1 MTDLRFSVLK
11 SWCNEILN
19 GLVYLHTQKPHP
31 IVHRDL
37 KCNNIFINSHNGHV
51 VIGDLGYA
59 TFHSNKENF
68 KDIVGTP
75 SYMAPE
81 IYDECYSVSVDIYSF
96 GMCVLEMSTHSYP
109 YSECKGNQYHIL
121 KNVGSSHAAQGRQE
135 ARGTCPNRE
144 QRPLRL
150 HREVHWACRQQ
161 ADSQSATGRRVDS
174 RDQLPTPSP

>member
-1 MTDLRFSVLK
+1 MTDLRYSVLK

-19 GLVYLHTQKPHP
+19 GLVYLHTQKPDP

-68 KDIVGTP
+68 KDIIGTP

-81 IYDECYSVSVDIYSF
+81 IYDECYNVSVDIYSF

-121 KNVGSSHAAQGRQE
+121 KNVRLRHASSKKAGSPR
-135 ARGTCPNRE
+135 
-144 QRPLRL
+144 
-150 HREVHWACRQQ
+150 
-161 ADSQSATGRRVDS
+161 
-174 RDQLPTPSP
+174 PSPASRTRTCTSSSRSASGPQTAGPPPRLSSKTSSAL